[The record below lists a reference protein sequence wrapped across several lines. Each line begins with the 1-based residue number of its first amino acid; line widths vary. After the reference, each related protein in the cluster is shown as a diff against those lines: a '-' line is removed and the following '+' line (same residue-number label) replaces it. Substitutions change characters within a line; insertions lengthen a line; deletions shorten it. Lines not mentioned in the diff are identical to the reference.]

1 LVARSPRRGGLHPA
15 VLSLLL
21 ALGLVAALHDAE
33 AQPAAKVP
41 RIGVLLAGSRGDNT
55 RQIVEALQQ
64 GLRDLGYVEDRTI
77 AIEYRFAEGR
87 LDRALDLASELVR
100 LPVDVIVAPG
110 TALAPAARKATD
122 VIPIV
127 LVTAGNPVGDGLIQS
142 FARPGG
148 NVTGLTMAVD
158 QKIGGKLLELLKEAV
173 PVVSRVAIL
182 WNPLTGPHALL
193 LKEMEAPARTLGVT
207 LQPLSVR
214 RPDDVDGA
222 FAAMTRGRSD
232 GLIVLGDPV
241 FLAARE
247 RIAAAATKS
256 RVPSIADLSEHVK
269 AGGLMS
275 YGPSLPDLFRR
286 AATYVDRI
294 LKGAKPANLPVERPV
309 KFDLVVNLK
318 TAKTLGLGI
327 PPSVLARADEVIQ

>member
-1 LVARSPRRGGLHPA
+1 
-15 VLSLLL
+15 
-21 ALGLVAALHDAE
+21 
-33 AQPAAKVP
+33 
-41 RIGVLLAGSRGDNT
+41 
-55 RQIVEALQQ
+55 VEAFQQ
-64 GLRDLGYVEDRTI
+64 GLRDLGYVEGRSV

-87 LDRALDLASELVR
+87 LDRAIELASELVR

-110 TALAPAARKATD
+110 TALAQAARKAAAT
-122 VIPIV
+122 IPIV

-173 PVVSRVAIL
+173 PTVSRVAIL

-193 LKEMEAPARTLGVT
+193 LKEMEGPARTLGVT

-222 FAAMTRGRSD
+222 FAAMARARAD

-241 FLAARE
+241 FLSVRD
-247 RIAAAATKS
+247 RIAASATKG
-256 RVPSIADLSEHVK
+256 RLPSIADLSEQVR

-294 LKGAKPANLPVERPV
+294 LKGAKPADLPVERPT
-309 KFDLVVNLK
+309 KFELIVNLK
-318 TAKTLGLGI
+318 AAKTLGLTV
-327 PPSVLARADEVIQ
+327 PPAVLARADEIIK